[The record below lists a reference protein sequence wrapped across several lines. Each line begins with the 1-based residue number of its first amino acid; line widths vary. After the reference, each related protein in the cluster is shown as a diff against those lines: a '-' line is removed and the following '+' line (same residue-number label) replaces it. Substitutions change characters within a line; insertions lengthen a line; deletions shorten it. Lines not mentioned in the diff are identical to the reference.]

1 MKTNPF
7 KVLNSEALYDVA
19 SAMRGPDDDC
29 VGLKYLFTA
38 RIRSLAGIYS
48 DTLLLRDTKRV
59 NRDILRDAIENII
72 TMHKDAAR
80 HYISHVDSAL
90 EALKYYKIMS
100 KPEYKFL
107 QHIIHHFHRYFAGY
121 INEDELRSIERSIY
135 YHHQPAFVR

>member
-7 KVLNSEALYDVA
+7 KVLNSGALYDVA

-29 VGLKYLFTA
+29 VGLKFIFTA
-38 RIRSLAGIYS
+38 RIRSLAGVYNE
-48 DTLLLRDTKRV
+48 DVLLRDTKV
-59 NRDILRDAIENII
+59 INRDILRDAIEDII
-72 TMHKDAAR
+72 TMHKNAAR

-90 EALKYYKIMS
+90 QALKYYKRIS

-121 INEDELRSIERSIY
+121 INEDELRSIERFIY